1 MQPKIPA
8 INLKLQ
14 YEAIREETHAAIRR
28 VLERQD
34 FILGPEVS
42 ELEQAVARRH
52 DCAYGIGCASGSD
65 ALLLSLLALG
75 IGPGDAVL
83 VPAFSFFSPA
93 GSVART
99 GARPVFVD
107 IDPRTF
113 NLAPSAV
120 EAALRGGQIQGMPK
134 AMIPVHL
141 YGQCAAM
148 DSLLELAARHHLS
161 IIEDAAQA
169 IAARYRNRA
178 AGAMGLCGCFSFY
191 PTKNLGAW
199 GDGGMI
205 TTNDAALAER
215 LRLLRNHGSVDSASP
230 STLVQGGPFDSAQDG
245 ERQSNREPQPNRSP
259 RADRY
264 RHACLGIN
272 SRLDTLQAA
281 ILLVKLKYLDKWTAE
296 RRKKAAFYRAAFLD
310 AGLSDPAAI
319 YPSRAAPVVLPYTS
333 PEAEHVY
340 HQFTLRV
347 ERRDELAAYLSERG
361 IETAIYYPAPL
372 HLQPAF
378 ASASSSLGGRRGD
391 CPESERAAQEVLSIP
406 LYPELT
412 DEQQSR
418 VVEEI
423 KKFCKR

>member
-1 MQPKIPA
+1 MQPRIPA
-8 INLKLQ
+8 TNLKFQ
-14 YEAIREETHAAIRR
+14 YEAIREEMDAAIRR

-75 IGPGDAVL
+75 IGPGDAAV
-83 VPAFSFFSPA
+83 VPAFSFFATA

-99 GARPVFVD
+99 GARPLFAD

-113 NLAPSAV
+113 NLAPGAV
-120 EAALRGGQIQGMPK
+120 ETALQRGHAQGVPK
-134 AMIPVHL
+134 AILPVHL

-148 DSLLELAARHHLS
+148 DSLLNLAAEHDLEV
-161 IIEDAAQA
+161 IEDAAQA

-178 AGAMGLCGCFSFY
+178 AGSMGVCGCFSFY
-191 PTKNLGAW
+191 PTKNIGAW
-199 GDGGMI
+199 GDAGMI

-215 LRLLRNHGSVDSASP
+215 LRLLRNHGSA
-230 STLVQGGPFDSAQDG
+230 
-245 ERQSNREPQPNRSP
+245 E
-259 RADRY
+259 RY
-264 RHACLGIN
+264 RHTSLGFN

-281 ILLVKLKYLDKWTAE
+281 ILLVKLSHLDEWTAQ
-296 RRKKAAFYRAAFLD
+296 RNKKAAFYRAAFLE

-319 YPSRAAPVVLPYTS
+319 YPSPAAPVVLPYSS
-333 PEAEHVY
+333 PEADHVY

-347 ERRDELAAYLSERG
+347 ERRDELASYLAARG
-361 IETAIYYPAPL
+361 IETAIYYPTPL

-378 ASASSSLGGRRGD
+378 ASLGGRPGD

-412 DEQQSR
+412 EEQQSR
-418 VVEEI
+418 VVQEI
-423 KKFCKR
+423 KKGIGNRE

>member
-14 YEAIREETHAAIRR
+14 YEAIREEADAAIRR

-42 ELEQAVARRH
+42 ALEQAVARRH

-83 VPAFSFFSPA
+83 VPAFSFFSTA

-120 EAALRGGQIQGMPK
+120 EAILRGGQIQGVPK

-148 DSLLELAARHHLS
+148 DSLSDLAAKHDLEV
-161 IIEDAAQA
+161 IEDAAQA
-169 IAARYRNRA
+169 IAARYRGRA
-178 AGAMGLCGCFSFY
+178 AGAMGVFGCFSFY

-215 LRLLRNHGSVDSASP
+215 LRLLRNHGAVDSASP
-230 STLVQGGPFDSAQDG
+230 STLAQGG
-245 ERQSNREPQPNRSP
+245 EPQPNRSP

-264 RHACLGIN
+264 RHACLGFN

-281 ILLVKLKYLDKWTAE
+281 ILLVKLKYLDEWTAQ
-296 RRKKAAFYRAAFLD
+296 RNKRAAFYRAAFLD

-333 PEAEHVY
+333 PEADHVY
-340 HQFTLRV
+340 HQFTLRA
-347 ERRDELAAYLSERG
+347 ERRDELASYLSERG
-361 IETAIYYPAPL
+361 IETAIYYPLPL

-378 ASASSSLGGRRGD
+378 ASASSSLGGRMGD

-412 DEQQSR
+412 DEQQAR

-423 KKFCKR
+423 KKGIGKIGNRD